1 MKKLLIL
8 FAFILMSCSSETD
21 VVGSLDANSDR
32 NYASADSV
40 KKHIEGN
47 IDTTKTDSI
56 PDVITILI
64 VRVDT
69 IYIGDSVIV
78 KKDTVFFAET
88 DSLFEIPRDT
98 IITDTLDSLTRTYS
112 GVVYQNWFYS
122 YDTYKLFVKEDDG
135 LLMADLDKGSY
146 KANVCGEYLMPDSTA
161 FQWSESGMLRRRQ
174 FAGWHVFD
182 IQDAYR
188 FYKFLNILVDA
199 GTEVFSKN
207 LFTGYRLDGYKN
219 GYVGITTAD
228 FPYDEVMVDENIEYV
243 CVKELWKR

>member
-1 MKKLLIL
+1 
-8 FAFILMSCSSETD
+8 
-21 VVGSLDANSDR
+21 
-32 NYASADSV
+32 
-40 KKHIEGN
+40 
-47 IDTTKTDSI
+47 
-56 PDVITILI
+56 
-64 VRVDT
+64 
-69 IYIGDSVIV
+69 
-78 KKDTVFFAET
+78 
-88 DSLFEIPRDT
+88 
-98 IITDTLDSLTRTYS
+98 
-112 GVVYQNWFYS
+112 
-122 YDTYKLFVKEDDG
+122 
-135 LLMADLDKGSY
+135 MADLDKGSY

-228 FPYDEVMVDENIEYV
+228 FPYDDVMINENIEYI